1 MRCAEHP
8 RSSLW
13 QLAAARSSWRGLLF
27 VCVFVFARL
36 HAWCGWVR
44 VCMHACVLCFFLPAC
59 LPAMCILGHVGSRV
73 GSSFFPATA
82 VAVACYGAS
91 AAGALVQLPG
101 CGDLDYAGLVVQP
114 QYADCLPCL
123 PGCLPGQLS
132 MSSRGQ
138 GSGHAATACTP
149 AVSGGVQACKAQRVT
164 HRPPASRRLFEGSLR
179 GWGCWCEQGAGGRL
193 QQTRI
198 PSPLPPSL
206 CLCGVPRHH
215 VTSTMSLS
223 VPFSAKTAGRDGAC
237 ALLPATTLF
246 LAVPPP

>member
-1 MRCAEHP
+1 M
-8 RSSLW
+8 
-13 QLAAARSSWRGLLF
+13 
-27 VCVFVFARL
+27 
-36 HAWCGWVR
+36 
-44 VCMHACVLCFFLPAC
+44 CMHACVLCFFLPAC

-91 AAGALVQLPG
+91 VAGALVQLPG
-101 CGDLDYAGLVVQP
+101 CGDLDYAGVVVQP

-164 HRPPASRRLFEGSLR
+164 DRPPASRRLFEGSLR

-198 PSPLPPSL
+198 PSPCLHPLASAGCRAIMSHQL
-206 CLCGVPRHH
+206 CLCL
-215 VTSTMSLS
+215 SLS
-223 VPFSAKTAGRDGAC
+223 LPRLLAKTGRDGAC

-246 LAVPPP
+246 HGCHRHSS